1 MTRKRTPAIKFGV
14 FAVVMIVLTAFLFMV
29 FGQFRSG
36 AANTYSAIFHDVSD
50 LKSGDTVRVAGARI
64 GTVSDVRLEDDSSV
78 TVTFNADKGVKL
90 TTGTQAVVRYLN
102 LVGDRYLELVDGP
115 GSTRLL
121 QPGSVIPV
129 ERTSPALD
137 LDLLLG
143 GLKPVIQGLNARD
156 VNALSA
162 SLLQIMQGQ
171 DGTMESLLSKTSSFT
186 STLADNG
193 QVVQQLIDNLK
204 DVLATVSKDGTQ
216 FSALLDRM
224 QHLVTE
230 LSNERDPIG
239 EAIDALDKGT
249 ASIADLLTQARPP
262 LAGTIDQLNRLAPN
276 LAQEKDRVDT
286 ALQKAPEN
294 YRKLVRIGSYGNFLQ
309 LFLCGVT
316 LRLND
321 PTGKV
326 LVLPT
331 LKPNYGRCK
340 DA

>member
-1 MTRKRTPAIKFGV
+1 
-14 FAVVMIVLTAFLFMV
+14 
-29 FGQFRSG
+29 
-36 AANTYSAIFHDVSD
+36 
-50 LKSGDTVRVAGARI
+50 
-64 GTVSDVRLEDDSSV
+64 
-78 TVTFNADKGVKL
+78 
-90 TTGTQAVVRYLN
+90 
-102 LVGDRYLELVDGP
+102 
-115 GSTRLL
+115 
-121 QPGSVIPV
+121 
-129 ERTSPALD
+129 
-137 LDLLLG
+137 
-143 GLKPVIQGLNARD
+143 
-156 VNALSA
+156 
-162 SLLQIMQGQ
+162 
-171 DGTMESLLSKTSSFT
+171 MESLLSKTSSFT

-216 FSALLDRM
+216 FSALLDRVER
-224 QHLVTE
+224 LVTE
-230 LSNERDPIG
+230 LSDERDPIG